1 MADPQVLASVIRI
14 SGRVLARNE
23 DGETRELKLG
33 DTVREGETVI
43 TDAGGQIELLF
54 VDGSVTEVAERTTA
68 LISAEMSADARPDA
82 AAASIGEATIAQV
95 VEALERGYDLDA
107 VLEEPAAGLTGG
119 GGGDGSGFVRL
130 LRISEAVGETE
141 FAFASAQ
148 GNTDFPFEGATAAA
162 AAEQGQ
168 TPPPAPAPVD
178 LAIELVAPPFT
189 NDGTPTISGT
199 TDAPAGSS
207 VRLVVTDA
215 LGATQTIV
223 VSVDAQGGFS
233 GAPSLPL
240 ADGPYQVTA
249 VVEDGLGNVGNADG
263 EGLVDTLAPSVTV
276 TINAD
281 GTVSFMF
288 SEAPVGFEA
297 TDVAVSNGTITNLVQ
312 DPSDPTRW
320 TASLTPTAGFEGAMV
335 VSVPAGSYTDAV
347 GNSGLGGSDSTTV
360 DTLAPR
366 VMVTINADGTVSFVF
381 SEAPVGFEATDVSVA
396 NGTITNLVQDPSD
409 PTRWAANLA
418 PTAGFEGA
426 VVVDVPAGSYT
437 DAAGNLGL
445 GDSDSSHVDT
455 LAPSVTVTINAD
467 GTVSFVFSE
476 APVGFEATDV
486 AVSNGTITNLVQ
498 DPSDPT
504 RWTASL
510 TPNAG
515 FEGAITV
522 GVPTGSYA
530 DAAGN
535 LGLGDSDST
544 PVDTLAPSVTVTIN
558 ADGTVSFVFSE
569 APVGFEAT
577 DVAVSNGT
585 ITNLIQDPSDPTRW
599 AANLTPNAGFEDAVV
614 VSVSTG
620 SYTDGAGNLG
630 LGGSDST
637 TVDTLAPSVT
647 VTINAD
653 GTVSFVFSEAPVGFE
668 ATDVAVSNGTITNLV
683 QDPSDPTRWTASL
696 TPNAG
701 FEGAVVV
708 DVPAGSYTD
717 GAGNLGL
724 GGSDS
729 TTVDTLA
736 PSVTV
741 TINAD
746 GTVSFV
752 FSEAPVGFEATDVS
766 VANGTI
772 TNLVQDPSD
781 PTRWTASLTPNAGF
795 EGAVVV
801 DVPAGS
807 YTDGAG
813 NLGLGGSDSTTVDTL
828 APSVTVTIN
837 ADGTVSFVFSEAPVG
852 FETTDVAVSNGTIT
866 NLVQDPSDPTRWTAN
881 LTPTA
886 GFEGAVVVSVPAG
899 SYTDTAGNAGLGDSD
914 SSNVDT
920 LAPSVTVTINADGT
934 VSFVFSEAPVGFEAT
949 DVAVSNG
956 TITNL
961 VQDPSDPT
969 RWTASLTPNAG
980 FEGAVVVDVPA
991 GSYTDGA
998 GNLGLGGSDSTTV
1011 DTLAPSVTVTI
1022 NADGTVSF
1030 VFSEAPVGFETT
1042 DVAVSNG
1049 TITNL
1054 IQDPSD
1060 PTRWAANLTP
1070 TAGFEG
1076 AVVVSVPAGSYTD
1089 TAGNAGLGDSD
1100 SSNVDTLAPS
1110 VTVTINADGTVSFV
1124 FSEAPVGFE
1133 ATDVAVSNGTIT
1145 NLVQDP
1151 SDPTRWTANLTPT
1164 AGFEG
1169 AVVVSVPA
1177 GSYTDTAGNAGLG
1190 DSDSSNVDTLAPS
1203 VTVTINADGTV
1214 SFVFSEAPVG
1224 FEATDVAVSN
1234 GTVTNL
1240 IQDPSDPTWWTASL
1254 TPNAGFEGAVVVD
1267 VPAGSYT
1274 DGAGNLGLGGSDSTT
1289 VDTLAPSVTV
1299 TINADGTVSFVFSE
1313 APVGFETTDVAVS
1326 NGTITNLIQ
1335 DPSDPTRWAANL
1347 TPTAGF
1353 EGAVVVDVPA
1363 GSYTDTAGNAGLGD
1377 SDSTIVDTLA
1387 PSVTVTINA
1396 DGTVSFVFS
1405 EAPVGFEA
1413 TDVSVANGTIT
1424 NLVQDPS
1431 DPTRWTASLTPNA
1444 GFEGAVVVSVPAGSY
1459 TDAAGNLGLGDS
1471 DSSHVDTLAP
1481 SVTVTINADGTVS
1494 FVFSE
1499 APVGFETTDVAVSNG
1514 TITNLV
1520 QDPSD
1525 PTRWTASLTPNAGF
1539 EGTVVVDVPAGSYTD
1554 GAGNLGL
1561 GGSDSTTVDT
1571 LAPSVTVTINAD
1583 GTVSFVFSEA
1593 PVGFEATDVAVSNG
1607 TITNLIQDPS
1617 DPTRWAA
1624 NLTPTAGFE
1633 GAVVVSVPA
1642 GSYTDTAGNAGLGDS
1657 DSTTVDTLAP
1667 SVTVTINADGT
1678 VSFVFSEAPVG
1689 FEATD
1694 VSVANGTITNLIQ
1707 DPSDLTRW
1715 TASLTPN
1722 AGFEGAVVVSVP
1734 AGSYTDAV
1742 GNSGLGGSD
1751 STTVDTLAPRVMV
1764 TINADGTVSFVFSE
1778 APVGFEATDVS
1789 VANGTITNLVQD
1801 PSDPTRWTASLTPNA
1816 GFEGAVVVDVPA
1828 DSYTD
1833 GAGNLGLGDS
1843 DVITVGT
1850 PAPSVTVDLSDV
1862 NSTNLTATPITGTTA
1877 GVEPGQTVLLTVTD
1891 GINTVVTSATV
1902 GADGSYG
1909 ITANLSTLIDGT
1921 LTVTAVVSNLAG
1933 NSATDDDVGVKAIAD
1948 APILAPINDIFML
1961 TAGDTVISTGSTDK
1975 VVSPGAVDAGSG
1987 VALSAL
1993 EKELGLPN
2001 GFLDKRFDPSG
2012 PNVVDPGAVSV
2023 LDGKLTE
2030 SHQVMTSGT
2039 TVNWDYVFTNGENL
2053 SWEVAAGFNDL
2064 VVLLVTDPL
2073 GNKQATLVNASEVK
2087 FPASSISD
2095 SFAFTATMDGE
2106 YTFQWVLLNGGDRIK
2121 DSSLELGA
2129 ATFTVAGDST
2139 AYGAPVRLPI
2149 FAGLMD
2155 TDGSETLSVVVAGV
2169 PAGGRFT
2176 SGTDNG
2182 DGSWA
2187 FAASELG
2194 NLVFL
2199 PPAGFSGAIDLRVS
2213 AIATESVN
2221 GDAAVTQQTVRVTID
2236 QTDSTYTDGSEKA
2249 QTISGTTGDDLI
2261 RGYAGNDTINAGT
2274 GDDLVYGGAD
2284 NDTLRGDAGNDWLYG
2299 GQGADTLYGGA
2310 GNDVLSGGASN
2321 DVLYGGAGAD
2331 VFKWSLGDQGSTSAP
2346 AVDVVKDF
2354 SPSQGDALDL
2364 RDLLIGE
2371 SHQGIDAGNLADY
2384 LSFDFE
2390 PGAGGATGATVIA
2403 VKTHGAAM
2411 SGPDQI
2417 IRLESIDL
2425 LGGVSDDQQIIQ
2437 NLLASGK
2444 LITD

>member
-409 PTRWAANLA
+409 PTW
-418 PTAGFEGA
+418 
-426 VVVDVPAGSYT
+426 
-437 DAAGNLGL
+437 
-445 GDSDSSHVDT
+445 
-455 LAPSVTVTINAD
+455 
-467 GTVSFVFSE
+467 
-476 APVGFEATDV
+476 
-486 AVSNGTITNLVQ
+486 
-498 DPSDPT
+498 
-504 RWTASL
+504 
-510 TPNAG
+510 
-515 FEGAITV
+515 
-522 GVPTGSYA
+522 
-530 DAAGN
+530 
-535 LGLGDSDST
+535 
-544 PVDTLAPSVTVTIN
+544 
-558 ADGTVSFVFSE
+558 
-569 APVGFEAT
+569 
-577 DVAVSNGT
+577 
-585 ITNLIQDPSDPTRW
+585 
-599 AANLTPNAGFEDAVV
+599 
-614 VSVSTG
+614 
-620 SYTDGAGNLG
+620 
-630 LGGSDST
+630 
-637 TVDTLAPSVT
+637 
-647 VTINAD
+647 
-653 GTVSFVFSEAPVGFE
+653 
-668 ATDVAVSNGTITNLV
+668 
-683 QDPSDPTRWTASL
+683 
-696 TPNAG
+696 
-701 FEGAVVV
+701 
-708 DVPAGSYTD
+708 
-717 GAGNLGL
+717 
-724 GGSDS
+724 
-729 TTVDTLA
+729 
-736 PSVTV
+736 
-741 TINAD
+741 
-746 GTVSFV
+746 
-752 FSEAPVGFEATDVS
+752 
-766 VANGTI
+766 
-772 TNLVQDPSD
+772 
-781 PTRWTASLTPNAGF
+781 
-795 EGAVVV
+795 
-801 DVPAGS
+801 
-807 YTDGAG
+807 
-813 NLGLGGSDSTTVDTL
+813 
-828 APSVTVTIN
+828 
-837 ADGTVSFVFSEAPVG
+837 
-852 FETTDVAVSNGTIT
+852 
-866 NLVQDPSDPTRWTAN
+866 
-881 LTPTA
+881 
-886 GFEGAVVVSVPAG
+886 
-899 SYTDTAGNAGLGDSD
+899 
-914 SSNVDT
+914 
-920 LAPSVTVTINADGT
+920 
-934 VSFVFSEAPVGFEAT
+934 
-949 DVAVSNG
+949 
-956 TITNL
+956 
-961 VQDPSDPT
+961 
-969 RWTASLTPNAG
+969 
-980 FEGAVVVDVPA
+980 
-991 GSYTDGA
+991 
-998 GNLGLGGSDSTTV
+998 
-1011 DTLAPSVTVTI
+1011 
-1022 NADGTVSF
+1022 
-1030 VFSEAPVGFETT
+1030 
-1042 DVAVSNG
+1042 
-1049 TITNL
+1049 
-1054 IQDPSD
+1054 
-1060 PTRWAANLTP
+1060 
-1070 TAGFEG
+1070 
-1076 AVVVSVPAGSYTD
+1076 
-1089 TAGNAGLGDSD
+1089 
-1100 SSNVDTLAPS
+1100 
-1110 VTVTINADGTVSFV
+1110 
-1124 FSEAPVGFE
+1124 
-1133 ATDVAVSNGTIT
+1133 
-1145 NLVQDP
+1145 
-1151 SDPTRWTANLTPT
+1151 
-1164 AGFEG
+1164 
-1169 AVVVSVPA
+1169 
-1177 GSYTDTAGNAGLG
+1177 
-1190 DSDSSNVDTLAPS
+1190 
-1203 VTVTINADGTV
+1203 
-1214 SFVFSEAPVG
+1214 
-1224 FEATDVAVSN
+1224 
-1234 GTVTNL
+1234 
-1240 IQDPSDPTWWTASL
+1240 
-1254 TPNAGFEGAVVVD
+1254 
-1267 VPAGSYT
+1267 
-1274 DGAGNLGLGGSDSTT
+1274 
-1289 VDTLAPSVTV
+1289 
-1299 TINADGTVSFVFSE
+1299 
-1313 APVGFETTDVAVS
+1313 
-1326 NGTITNLIQ
+1326 
-1335 DPSDPTRWAANL
+1335 
-1347 TPTAGF
+1347 
-1353 EGAVVVDVPA
+1353 
-1363 GSYTDTAGNAGLGD
+1363 
-1377 SDSTIVDTLA
+1377 
-1387 PSVTVTINA
+1387 
-1396 DGTVSFVFS
+1396 
-1405 EAPVGFEA
+1405 
-1413 TDVSVANGTIT
+1413 
-1424 NLVQDPS
+1424 
-1431 DPTRWTASLTPNA
+1431 
-1444 GFEGAVVVSVPAGSY
+1444 
-1459 TDAAGNLGLGDS
+1459 
-1471 DSSHVDTLAP
+1471 
-1481 SVTVTINADGTVS
+1481 
-1494 FVFSE
+1494 
-1499 APVGFETTDVAVSNG
+1499 
-1514 TITNLV
+1514 
-1520 QDPSD
+1520 
-1525 PTRWTASLTPNAGF
+1525 
-1539 EGTVVVDVPAGSYTD
+1539 
-1554 GAGNLGL
+1554 
-1561 GGSDSTTVDT
+1561 
-1571 LAPSVTVTINAD
+1571 
-1583 GTVSFVFSEA
+1583 
-1593 PVGFEATDVAVSNG
+1593 
-1607 TITNLIQDPS
+1607 
-1617 DPTRWAA
+1617 
-1624 NLTPTAGFE
+1624 
-1633 GAVVVSVPA
+1633 
-1642 GSYTDTAGNAGLGDS
+1642 
-1657 DSTTVDTLAP
+1657 
-1667 SVTVTINADGT
+1667 
-1678 VSFVFSEAPVG
+1678 
-1689 FEATD
+1689 
-1694 VSVANGTITNLIQ
+1694 
-1707 DPSDLTRW
+1707 
-1715 TASLTPN
+1715 
-1722 AGFEGAVVVSVP
+1722 
-1734 AGSYTDAV
+1734 
-1742 GNSGLGGSD
+1742 
-1751 STTVDTLAPRVMV
+1751 
-1764 TINADGTVSFVFSE
+1764 
-1778 APVGFEATDVS
+1778 
-1789 VANGTITNLVQD
+1789 
-1801 PSDPTRWTASLTPNA
+1801 WTASLTPNA

-2182 DGSWA
+2182 DGSWT

-2199 PPAGFSGAIDLRVS
+2199 PPAGFSGAIDLHVS

-2221 GDAAVTQQTVRVTID
+2221 GDTAVTQQTVTVTID

-2249 QTISGTTGDDLI
+2249 QTINGTAGDDLI
-2261 RGYAGNDTINAGT
+2261 RGYAGNDTINAGA